1 MILILLSWFYI
12 YFTTSIIGITFSKI
26 IRLQQFELVL
36 TPIFGLFSLTLV
48 ATVWAFFGPINLFF
62 HLVLCIG
69 SLFLWY
75 KNKETIRAYFREP
88 FNLIK
93 SFSFPIKILFALS
106 SLFILAQSATL
117 PFIIDNESYYI
128 QTIKWLNE
136 YGFVKGLAN
145 LHLFLGQTSGWHI
158 TQSVFNFSFIYDR
171 FNDLN
176 GFCLLILNFFSFK
189 KLNDYF
195 NAGSKIDLVF
205 GLLPLTYV
213 FLFQFVSAPSPDLPV
228 YVFGFIIFSVYLQK
242 EHSKD
247 QFLSLTILALFAVFI
262 KITAVVLLLFPLFFF
277 IQHHAILKKQF
288 LQVLFLGSF
297 VLVLFISK
305 NAVLTGYPLFP
316 LLCFRIDAFDYTV
329 PSSII
334 DYFFS
339 KSMLH
344 SFYIPYKL
352 FDKMSA
358 IEMIKYYFLSNGIS
372 GYIGMASLFLILV
385 TPIVII
391 KKRLSKS
398 FWTIYLAFVALIILL
413 SLSSPQYRFFIYFS
427 LFFMLVLFSMFISK
441 PKIIIQLMAINLVVI
456 VIILTLPMS
465 FENLTQ
471 NKFLTDNNTFHFK
484 NILIPEPNSKW
495 TNEYKKT
502 SIGNMHYH
510 SPTDTSFFW
519 VTGNG
524 HLPCINSIQ
533 LDYFHNGFL
542 YIPQQRSI
550 DLSHG
555 FYSQKVS
562 GNE

>member
-1 MILILLSWFYI
+1 MILILLSWLYI
-12 YFTTSIIGITFSKI
+12 YFTAIIFGIAFSKI
-26 IRLQQFELVL
+26 MRLQQFEFVL
-36 TPIFGLFSLTLV
+36 IPIYGLFSLTLV
-48 ATVWAFFGPINLFF
+48 ATVWAFLGPINLFF
-62 HLVLCIG
+62 HLFLCIA
-69 SLFLWY
+69 SLLLWY
-75 KNKETIRAYFREP
+75 KNKETTSSFFKGT
-88 FNLIK
+88 FNQVK
-93 SFSFPIKILFALS
+93 SFSFTVTILFIIS
-106 SLFILAQSATL
+106 SLLILAQSATL

-158 TQSVFNFSFIYDR
+158 TQSIYSFSFIYDR

-176 GFCLLILNFFSFK
+176 GFCLLLLNFFAFQ
-189 KLNDYF
+189 KLNNYF
-195 NAGSKIDLVF
+195 TEGNKIDLVF
-205 GLLPLTYV
+205 GLMPLSYV
-213 FLFQFVSAPSPDLPV
+213 FLFQFISAPSPDLPV
-228 YVFGFIIFSVYLQK
+228 YVLAFIIFSVYLEK
-242 EHSKD
+242 EHPENRFITIS
-247 QFLSLTILALFAVFI
+247 ILALFSVFI
-262 KITAVVLLLFPLFFF
+262 KITAVILLLFPLLL
-277 IQHHAILKKQF
+277 ILKHLLILKKQF

-398 FWTIYLAFVALIILL
+398 FWAIYLAFVALIILL

-427 LFFMLVLFSMFISK
+427 IFFMLVLFSMFISK
-441 PKIIIQLMAINLVVI
+441 PQIIIRLMAINLVVI

-495 TNEYKKT
+495 NNEYKKT